1 MISGDA
7 ISDKYAN
14 SLYNLSN
21 LGMRMTLQANPGH
34 CNLEK

>member
-21 LGMRMTLQANPGH
+21 LGMTLQANPGH
-34 CNLEK
+34 CNLDK